1 MMPWLQAARSR
12 VLVLLHDLLMIP
24 VAWGLTYWVRFNLAY
39 IPPEFITE
47 AVAMLPLVMGV
58 MGATFWV
65 FGLYRSVWR
74 FASLTDLVRIGQA
87 VATGTTLLL
96 LLLFVFNRMA
106 FVPRSLPLLFVL
118 FQVLLLAGPRL
129 CYRWLKDRRLDFGSG
144 QRVLIVGAGRAGE
157 MLVRDLLRNRGAGY
171 VPIAFVDD
179 LPRRVGGLVHGV
191 PVRGSCAEIPRL
203 VAVYGIDLILL
214 ATPSATAR
222 EMQRL
227 VGLCEA
233 AGKPFRTVPRVKE
246 LLAGQVAV
254 NQLRPVSLEDLLGR
268 DPVTLDW
275 EGIRQGLTDK
285 VVLVSGA
292 GGSIGSELCRQIWR
306 CQPRRLILVD
316 QGEFNLY
323 QIEMELVEAAP
334 ASPVGAEPAT
344 PLAQAEP
351 SMPFPDAGAEP
362 ATPSPL
368 VSASP
373 SAPSPVASASLST
386 PSPLAGEGWGEGE
399 RGEGGRLSR
408 HLLDITAANKVN
420 ALFDRLRPAVV
431 FHAAA
436 YKHVPL
442 LEDQIAAAL
451 HNNVIGT
458 QVMAEA
464 AARWGSERFVL
475 ISTDKAV
482 NPSNVMG
489 ATKRFAELI
498 CQDLGQ
504 YSACRF
510 LTVRFGNVLG
520 SAGSVVP
527 RFQHQIER
535 GGPVTVTHP
544 DIERFFMTIPEA
556 CQLIMQAAV
565 IGQGGETLVLDM
577 GEPIKIRYLA
587 EQMIRLSG
595 REPGRDI
602 PIVFTGLRPGEK
614 LYEELFYDA
623 EEYGPTPHPKIRVA
637 RRARVGDA
645 GQRDAAL
652 ATLRAALAP
661 GESGAGGLRDA
672 CPAPGG
678 DRALLAPGSG
688 GAAGQATLDE
698 AALAALLAQVVPD
711 WRPAG
716 GGRRS

>member
-1 MMPWLQAARSR
+1 MMPWFQRARSR
-12 VLVLLHDLLMIP
+12 VLVFLHDLLMIP

-47 AVAMLPLVMGV
+47 AVTMLPLVMGV
-58 MGATFWV
+58 MGASFWA

-87 VATGTTLLL
+87 VMTGTTLLL
-96 LLLFVFNRMA
+96 FLLFVFNRMA
-106 FVPRSLPLLFVL
+106 YVPRSLPLLFVI

-129 CYRWLKDRRLDFGSG
+129 FYRWLKDRRLDFGGG

-157 MLVRDLLRNRGAGY
+157 MLVRDLLRDRYAGY
-171 VPIAFVDD
+171 FPVAFVDD
-179 LPRRVGGLVHGV
+179 MPRRQGGVVHGV
-191 PVRGSCAEIPRL
+191 PIRGACQDIPLL
-203 VAVYGIDLILL
+203 VGIFGIDLILL

-246 LLAGQVAV
+246 LMAGQVAV

-275 EGIRQGLTDK
+275 EGIRRGLADK

-292 GGSIGSELCRQIWR
+292 GGSIGAELCRQIWCCR
-306 CQPRRLILVD
+306 PRRLILVD

-323 QIEMELVEAAP
+323 QIETELAESAGP
-334 ASPVGAEPAT
+334 SSQVGADPAT
-344 PLAQAEP
+344 PMANAEP
-351 SMPFPDAGAEP
+351 S
-362 ATPSPL
+362 TPSPQPN
-368 VSASP
+368 AEP
-373 SAPSPVASASLST
+373 ST
-386 PSPLAGEGWGEGE
+386 PSPLAGEGWGEG
-399 RGEGGRLSR
+399 GRLCR
-408 HLLDITAANKVN
+408 YLLDVTEAGKVN
-420 ALFDRLRPAVV
+420 ALFDRLRPEVV

-498 CQDLGQ
+498 CQDLGRR
-504 YSACRF
+504 SACRF

-527 RFQHQIER
+527 RFQRQIER

-544 DIERFFMTIPEA
+544 EIERFFMTIPEA

-565 IGQGGETLVLDM
+565 IGQGGETFVLDM

-602 PIVFTGLRPGEK
+602 KIEFTGLRPGEK
-614 LYEELFYDA
+614 LYEELFYHS

-637 RRARVGDA
+637 RCAGLGDA
-645 GQRDAAL
+645 GERDAAL
-652 ATLRAALAP
+652 AALREALAP
-661 GESGAGGLRDA
+661 GGGGVAGLSGEGVV
-672 CPAPGG
+672 
-678 DRALLAPGSG
+678 
-688 GAAGQATLDE
+688 GQAVLDE

-711 WRPAG
+711 WRTAG
-716 GGRRS
+716 GEAAGRW

>member
-1 MMPWLQAARSR
+1 MMPWLQRARSR

-47 AVAMLPLVMGV
+47 AVTMLPLVMGV
-58 MGATFWV
+58 MGAAFWA

-87 VATGTTLLL
+87 VVTGTTLLL
-96 LLLFVFNRMA
+96 FLLFVFNRMA
-106 FVPRSLPLLFVL
+106 YVPRSLPLLFVI
-118 FQVLLLAGPRL
+118 FQIALLAGPRL
-129 CYRWLKDRRLDFGSG
+129 FYRWLKDRRLDFSSG

-157 MLVRDLLRNRGAGY
+157 MLVRDLLRDHHAGY
-171 VPIAFVDD
+171 VPVAFVDD
-179 LPRRVGGLVHGV
+179 LPRRQGGVVHGV
-191 PVRGSCAEIPRL
+191 PIRGTCQALPSL
-203 VAVYGIDLILL
+203 VERYGIDLILL
-214 ATPSATAR
+214 AIPSATAR
-222 EMQRL
+222 EMRRL

-233 AGKPFRTVPRVKE
+233 AGKPFRTVPQVRE
-246 LLAGQVAV
+246 LLAGQVAAH
-254 NQLRPVSLEDLLGR
+254 QLRSVSLEDLLGR
-268 DPVTLDW
+268 DPVTLDG
-275 EGIRQGLTDK
+275 ESIRRGLADK

-306 CQPRRLILVD
+306 CRPRRLILVD

-323 QIEMELVEAAP
+323 EIETELAEAAP
-334 ASPVGAEPAT
+334 A
-344 PLAQAEP
+344 
-351 SMPFPDAGAEP
+351 
-362 ATPSPL
+362 
-368 VSASP
+368 
-373 SAPSPVASASLST
+373 T
-386 PSPLAGEGWGEGE
+386 PSPLAGEGWGEG
-399 RGEGGRLSR
+399 GHLSR
-408 HLLDITAANKVN
+408 YLLDITAADKVN
-420 ALFDRLRPAVV
+420 ALFDRLRPEVV

-482 NPSNVMG
+482 NPSSVMG

-498 CQDLGQ
+498 CHDLGRR
-504 YSACRF
+504 SACRF

-527 RFQHQIER
+527 RFQRQIER

-565 IGQGGETLVLDM
+565 IGQGGETFVLDM
-577 GEPIKIRYLA
+577 GEPVKIRYLA
-587 EQMIRLSG
+587 EQMIRLAG

-602 PIVFTGLRPGEK
+602 QIAFTGLRPGEK
-614 LYEELFYDA
+614 LYEELFYAA
-623 EEYGPTPHPKIRVA
+623 EAYAPTPHPKIRVA
-637 RRARVGDA
+637 RQA
-645 GQRDAAL
+645 GAVDSVRLQAAF
-652 ATLRAALAP
+652 AGLRAAL
-661 GESGAGGLRDA
+661 DA
-672 CPAPGG
+672 
-678 DRALLAPGSG
+678 R
-688 GAAGQATLDE
+688 DE
-698 AALAALLAQVVPD
+698 AALRAVLAQVVP
-711 WRPAG
+711 
-716 GGRRS
+716 